1 MARLDATFV
10 RCAECRALNEPRAA
24 FCSRCG
30 ASLRSSD
37 GTGRRGPRFTTAN
50 LAMGGALLLSLLIVV
65 TVFYAIVAR
74 ALSPQNEIAPFADQK
89 GIPATIST
97 TPPTTTADPNA
108 VANGATDTA
117 STTTTL
123 PALTIRPKA
132 TVSSSALKGTAIAS
146 FQATNLVDGDVT
158 TPWQEGANGAGLG
171 EWVRFEF
178 TQPVELARL
187 EILNGYQKDDERY
200 LGNPRVRL
208 VMVEYS
214 SGATQL
220 VELSDVRDPQIVNPT
235 SEAVEWVKLAIVSV
249 YPGDKWE
256 DTALSEVRIYE
267 KSD

>member
-1 MARLDATFV
+1 
-10 RCAECRALNEPRAA
+10 
-24 FCSRCG
+24 
-30 ASLRSSD
+30 
-37 GTGRRGPRFTTAN
+37 
-50 LAMGGALLLSLLIVV
+50 MGGALLLSLLIVV

-74 ALSPQNEIAPFADQK
+74 ALSPQNDIAPFSDQQ

-97 TPPTTTADPNA
+97 APPTTTADSSAGVPT
-108 VANGATDTA
+108 GATDVV
-117 STTTTL
+117 STTTTI
-123 PALTIRPKA
+123 PAMSIRPKA

-146 FQATNLVDGDVT
+146 FQATNLVDGDPT

-178 TQPVELARL
+178 TQPLELARL
-187 EILNGYQKDDERY
+187 EILNGYQKDDERFV
-200 LGNPRVRL
+200 GNPRVRL

-220 VELSDVRDPQIVNPT
+220 VELSDVRDPQIINPT

>member
-1 MARLDATFV
+1 
-10 RCAECRALNEPRAA
+10 
-24 FCSRCG
+24 
-30 ASLRSSD
+30 
-37 GTGRRGPRFTTAN
+37 
-50 LAMGGALLLSLLIVV
+50 MGGALLLSLLIVV

-97 TPPTTTADPNA
+97 TPPTTTADSTA
-108 VANGATDTA
+108 ATATGATDTV

-123 PALTIRPKA
+123 PAMTIRPKA

-146 FQATNLVDGDVT
+146 FQATNLVDGDLT

>member
-1 MARLDATFV
+1 MRDTTFI

-30 ASLRSSD
+30 ASLRTRSGAD
-37 GTGRRGPRFTTAN
+37 RRGSSFTGAN
-50 LAMGGALLLSLLIVV
+50 LAMGGALLLGLLIVV
-65 TVFYAIVAR
+65 AIFYAIVGR
-74 ALSPQNEIAPFADQK
+74 ALSPQESVAPYAEQK

-97 TPPTTTADPNA
+97 TPPPATADTA
-108 VANGATDTA
+108 AADATDATDA
-117 STTTTL
+117 VSTTTTL
-123 PALTIRPKA
+123 PAITIRPKA

-146 FQATNLVDGDVT
+146 FQATNLVDGDLA

-178 TQPVELARL
+178 TQPLELARI

-208 VMVEYS
+208 IMVEYS

-220 VELSDVRDPQIVNPT
+220 VELSDVRDPQMINPT

-267 KSD
+267 KTD

>member
-1 MARLDATFV
+1 
-10 RCAECRALNEPRAA
+10 
-24 FCSRCG
+24 
-30 ASLRSSD
+30 
-37 GTGRRGPRFTTAN
+37 
-50 LAMGGALLLSLLIVV
+50 MGGALLLSLLIVV
-65 TVFYAIVAR
+65 TVFYAIVVR
-74 ALSPQNEIAPFADQK
+74 ALGPQNEIAPFTDQK

-97 TPPTTTADPNA
+97 TPPTTTAEPA
-108 VANGATDTA
+108 AGVATGAADTV

-123 PALTIRPKA
+123 PTMTIRPKA
-132 TVSSSALKGTAIAS
+132 TVSSSALKGSAIAS
-146 FQATNLVDGDVT
+146 FQATNLVDGDLT

-178 TQPVELARL
+178 TQPLELARL
-187 EILNGYQKDDERY
+187 EILNGYQKDDERFV
-200 LGNPRVRL
+200 GNPRVRL

-220 VELSDVRDPQIVNPT
+220 VELSDVRDPQIINPA

-267 KSD
+267 KSN